1 MRNNEMAKWDRE
13 IEVAVEAAKQA
24 AEIARRYQSGI
35 EAEIKSDL
43 SPVTKADRECEALI
57 TRLLQE
63 AFPSDGLLGEEGSNV
78 PSKSGR
84 RWIIDPIDGTRDYV
98 RGNPL
103 WSTLIGLE
111 DGPDIVAGV
120 VNLPMYGVM
129 FTATKGGGAFRNG
142 TRIHVSSK

>member
-1 MRNNEMAKWDRE
+1 MRNNKMAKWERE

-24 AEIARRYQSGI
+24 AGIARAYQSGI
-35 EAEIKSDL
+35 QAEVKSDL

-57 TRLLQE
+57 ARILRE
-63 AFPSDGLLGEEGSNV
+63 AFPDDGLLGEEGANV
-78 PSKSGR
+78 PSRSGR
-84 RWIIDPIDGTRDYV
+84 RWIIDPIDGTRDYL

-111 DGPDIVAGV
+111 DGADIVAGV
-120 VNLPMYGVM
+120 VNLPVYGEL

-142 TRIHVSSK
+142 TSIHVSSK